1 MIEEKFSKET
11 QVLAV
16 LLVPLAAD
24 LKHREWLLSV
34 DLISRWMTPD
44 AFGLMSSQLSHGF
57 VIFEAKFADVD
68 LGQVAEI
75 VRVGTLVPDLHF
87 ILPHFDE
94 SSLFCVRKTFQGVL
108 HDEAGRRLSL
118 SEDLGAMT

>member
-1 MIEEKFSKET
+1 M
-11 QVLAV
+11 
-16 LLVPLAAD
+16 
-24 LKHREWLLSV
+24 
-34 DLISRWMTPD
+34 
-44 AFGLMSSQLSHGF
+44 
-57 VIFEAKFADVD
+57 IFEAKFADVD